1 MKGLEHTGHKVGL
14 LTLLTVCHSLSRAPK
29 RQHESLTTFARRSQ
43 GLGLGF
49 ILPWS
54 ARPRRR

>member
-1 MKGLEHTGHKVGL
+1 MKGLEQTGHKVGL
-14 LTLLTVCHSLSRAPK
+14 LTLLTICHSLRRAPK
-29 RQHESLTTFARRSQ
+29 RQHESIPTFARRSQ

-49 ILPWS
+49 MLAWS

>member
-1 MKGLEHTGHKVGL
+1 MNGLEQTGHKVGL

-29 RQHESLTTFARRSQ
+29 RQHEALAHFTRRSQ

-49 ILPWS
+49 MLSWS

>member
-1 MKGLEHTGHKVGL
+1 MKELEQTGHKVGL

-29 RQHESLTTFARRSQ
+29 RQHEALATFARRSQ
-43 GLGLGF
+43 GLGLAF
-49 ILPWS
+49 MLPWV

>member
-1 MKGLEHTGHKVGL
+1 MNAFEQNGPKVGL
-14 LTLLTVCHSLSRAPK
+14 LTLLTVCHSLSRASR
-29 RQHESLTTFARRSQ
+29 RQHETLATYTRRSQ

-49 ILPWS
+49 MLAWS

>member
-1 MKGLEHTGHKVGL
+1 MKALEQSGHKVGL
-14 LTLLTVCHSLSRAPK
+14 LTLLTVCHSLSRASK
-29 RQHESLTTFARRSQ
+29 RQHETLATFAKRSQ

-49 ILPWS
+49 ILAWS